1 MIKAINTASDLLAEA
16 NYDVTIGTEL
26 HVTLKCKANLNLD
39 VLELRRRQGELPS
52 AASAFASPER

>member
-26 HVTLKCKANLNLD
+26 HVTKCKANLNLD
-39 VLELRRRQGELPS
+39 VLELRRQQGELPS